1 MEAGEICARHYRTG
15 QSVVLQWR
23 EGVIGD
29 LRTATRATESNTWIA
44 PALLDLQVNGFAG
57 VDFQQDELTAEELL
71 AAARRLRAAGCTRFL
86 LTLVTDE
93 WARLM
98 RRLGALQQLRAAH
111 EELNQAIAGWHIE
124 GPFLSSDPGFYG
136 AHNPALMLDP
146 TPDHIRELRAITQVI
161 ILSDTFEEFARPLL
175 RQLEWPTLL
184 CHKLEVV
191 NDRIVNYRLR
201 ISDQKK
207 NAVAALKSLNYNVI
221 AAGDSFNDTA
231 MLMEAHV
238 GYLFRSPANVQ
249 TQFPQFQAVEEYADL
264 FRLIKEAM

>member
-146 TPDHIRELRAITQVI
+146 VPDHIRELRALTETDPV
-161 ILSDTFEEFARPLL
+161 LL
-175 RQLEWPTLL
+175 T
-184 CHKLEVV
+184 
-191 NDRIVNYRLR
+191 
-201 ISDQKK
+201 
-207 NAVAALKSLNYNVI
+207 
-221 AAGDSFNDTA
+221 
-231 MLMEAHV
+231 
-238 GYLFRSPANVQ
+238 
-249 TQFPQFQAVEEYADL
+249 
-264 FRLIKEAM
+264 